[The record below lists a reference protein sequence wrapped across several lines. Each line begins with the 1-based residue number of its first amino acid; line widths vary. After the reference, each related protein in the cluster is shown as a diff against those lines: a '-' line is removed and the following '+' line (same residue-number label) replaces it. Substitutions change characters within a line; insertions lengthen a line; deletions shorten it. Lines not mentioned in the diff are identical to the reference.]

1 MRGNA
6 CDVRREVSARKM
18 CMTHP
23 RDDEREK
30 AQKKKKKE
38 KNGNTDDLR
47 KGV

>member
-30 AQKKKKKE
+30 AKKKKKKE

>member
-23 RDDEREK
+23 RDDERGK
-30 AQKKKKKE
+30 AKKKKKKE

>member
-23 RDDEREK
+23 RDDAREK
-30 AQKKKKKE
+30 ERKKEKKK

-47 KGV
+47 KGL

>member
-1 MRGNA
+1 
-6 CDVRREVSARKM
+6 M

-30 AQKKKKKE
+30 AKKKE

-47 KGV
+47 KGL